1 VTTLTDLELT
11 IELADFLEA
20 QGEALRH
27 PRAKEAAARAL
38 EEAQGRVAP
47 ALVYDWLPVE
57 VVGRTHAQ
65 VGEVLLR
72 LGHHADL
79 LASAREAF
87 VCVVTIGPAL
97 EERAR
102 ELAAAGET
110 FDSYVLGEVGVY
122 AVGSTM
128 HRAHRLVEEE
138 AGARGWGV
146 GAELAPGQLAG
157 WDVGEQKLLCS
168 LVDVASIGV
177 HVTDAGMLSPQKSA
191 SLMVGAGPDYVSHEV
206 RSPCEFCDKGDTCR
220 YRH

>member
-1 VTTLTDLELT
+1 MTRLTDLVLT
-11 IELADFLEA
+11 IELAGFLEA

-27 PRAKEAAARAL
+27 PRAKDAAARAL
-38 EEAQGRVAP
+38 QEAQGRVAP
-47 ALVYDWLPVE
+47 ALVYEWRPVE
-57 VVGRTHAQ
+57 AVGKSQAR
-65 VGEVLLR
+65 VGEVLFR

-79 LASAREAF
+79 LAPAREAF
-87 VCVVTIGPAL
+87 VCVATIGPAL

-102 ELAAAGET
+102 ELAATGET

-122 AVGSTM
+122 AVGTLM
-128 HRAHRLVEEE
+128 QRAHRLVEEE
-138 AGARGWGV
+138 AAARGWGV

-157 WDVGEQKLLCS
+157 WDVGEQNLLCS

-177 HVTDAGMLSPQKSA
+177 HVTDAGMLSPQKSV
-191 SLMVGAGPDYVSHEV
+191 SLMVGAGPDYKSAEV